1 MKYDLHFTTDQT
13 SVAFV
18 LFAVGEI
25 IGKILLAIFGDH
37 LPFHKVYLIAAACA
51 LGGAAAGLM
60 TVLRTVPLMSMIAF
74 CKYISNRFRYCSIM
88 F

>member
-25 IGKILLAIFGDH
+25 IRQDTSGD
-37 LPFHKVYLIAAACA
+37 FW
-51 LGGAAAGLM
+51 
-60 TVLRTVPLMSMIAF
+60 
-74 CKYISNRFRYCSIM
+74 
-88 F
+88 